1 MGKRRRERKGTVD
14 LFSDTIIIIIIDRRR
29 IRREKFELAFFVLEV
44 ENSDR
49 RRERRRSERSS
60 VEENV
65 DLNRGNIESREF
77 AKRSHFFCTVF
88 ARLSFPVESAARRIS
103 FLSYLSN
110 LFNFSLGKVN

>member
-1 MGKRRRERKGTVD
+1 HHHHRPLFEER
-14 LFSDTIIIIIIDRRR
+14 
-29 IRREKFELAFFVLEV
+29 KFELAFFVLEV
-44 ENSDR
+44 KKFRSQAR
-49 RRERRRSERSS
+49 KRRRSERSS

-77 AKRSHFFCTVF
+77 AKRSHFFFCTVF